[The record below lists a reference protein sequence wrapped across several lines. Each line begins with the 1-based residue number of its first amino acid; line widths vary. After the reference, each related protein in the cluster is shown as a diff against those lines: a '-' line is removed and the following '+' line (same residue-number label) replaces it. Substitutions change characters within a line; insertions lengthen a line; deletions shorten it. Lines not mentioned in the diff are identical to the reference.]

1 MLGCPAL
8 EQKKS
13 GGNPVCGSIPF
24 GSLVCAAFALASVA
38 QAQDYPAK
46 PIRVIA
52 SSAAGGI
59 SDIFMRTV
67 SEELSR
73 RWGQPIVIEN
83 RAGGGMNIGGRACA
97 EAPPDGTTICIMSNE
112 VVTYNQYLYKNP
124 GFDAE
129 KSIAPVTNLFF
140 LTQAL
145 VVNSA
150 LKVNSLAE
158 LAALSKAKP
167 GTLSYSAPA
176 APLALFMDNFNKE
189 NGADLVRVP
198 FKGGGDAVN
207 GVAHGR
213 DADYFSG
220 RWKSDRLSAERNDD
234 WPRARR
240 RATFTAIPRHP
251 DAAGNRLS
259 RPVDAVLF
267 RSLCADGHAAGF
279 HRKDRQRYP
288 VDRERGSLPRQKP
301 DRTRARARVQ
311 YARGVRAVPQAG
323 SDRGPARRQR
333 RRPAATMRDNGSETA

>member
-1 MLGCPAL
+1 MR
-8 EQKKS
+8 
-13 GGNPVCGSIPF
+13 GSIPF
-24 GSLVCAAFALASVA
+24 GSLVCAALALASVA

-176 APLALFMDNFNKE
+176 APLALFMDNLNKE

-207 GVAHGR
+207 GVLTGATPITFLGVGNLT
-213 DADYFSG
+213 AYLQSG
-220 RWKSDRLSAERNDD
+220 MMTGLVLDGAQRSPLFPDIPMLRKTVIA
-234 WPRARR
+234 AR
-240 RATFTAIPRHP
+240 
-251 DAAGNRLS
+251 
-259 RPVDAVLF
+259 
-267 RSLCADGHAAGF
+267 
-279 HRKDRQRYP
+279 
-288 VDRERGSLPRQKP
+288 
-301 DRTRARARVQ
+301 
-311 YARGVRAVPQAG
+311 
-323 SDRGPARRQR
+323 
-333 RRPAATMRDNGSETA
+333 

>member
-1 MLGCPAL
+1 VRSSILLG
-8 EQKKS
+8 
-13 GGNPVCGSIPF
+13 F
-24 GSLVCAAFALASVA
+24 LVVAAFAPPGVA
-38 QAQDYPAK
+38 PAQDYPVK

-67 SEELSR
+67 SEELHK

-97 EAPPDGTTICIMSNE
+97 EAPPDGTTICILSNE
-112 VVTYNQYLYKNP
+112 VVTYNQYLYRNP

-150 LKVNSLAE
+150 LKVKNLAE

-176 APLALFMDNFNKE
+176 APLALFMENFNKE
-189 NGADLVRVP
+189 HGADLVRVP

-207 GVAHGR
+207 GVLSGATPVTFLGVGNLISYLQSATMTGLVLDGEQR
-213 DADYFSG
+213 SPLFPDIPMLREIGYRGPLTRSYFSLYAPMG
-220 RWKSDRLSAERNDD
+220 TPPAFIAKIAADIRQIAGEGAFRDKHLIARGLEPVFNTPEAFAQFLEQDRAE
-234 WPRARR
+234 ARR
-240 RATFTAIPRHP
+240 VVK
-251 DAAGNRLS
+251 DAGL
-259 RPVDAVLF
+259 
-267 RSLCADGHAAGF
+267 
-279 HRKDRQRYP
+279 Q
-288 VDRERGSLPRQKP
+288 
-301 DRTRARARVQ
+301 
-311 YARGVRAVPQAG
+311 PQ
-323 SDRGPARRQR
+323 
-333 RRPAATMRDNGSETA
+333 

>member
-1 MLGCPAL
+1 MNRPCCLAVSLAALAGASPAL
-8 EQKKS
+8 
-13 GGNPVCGSIPF
+13 
-24 GSLVCAAFALASVA
+24 
-38 QAQDYPAK
+38 AQDFPSK

-67 SEELSR
+67 GEELNR

-97 EAPPDGTTICIMSNE
+97 EAPPDGTTICILSNE

-129 KSIAPVTNLFF
+129 KSIAPITNLFF

-145 VVNSA
+145 VVNSS
-150 LKVNSLAE
+150 LHVKSLAE

-176 APLALFMDNFNKE
+176 APLALFMDNFARE

-207 GVAHGR
+207 GVLSGATPITFLGVGNLISHLQSGTMTALVVDSEQRSPLFPEIPTLREIGYRGPVTRSYFALHAPMGTPAAFIAKIAADVR
-213 DADYFSG
+213 DIASEP
-220 RWKSDRLSAERNDD
+220 S
-234 WPRARR
+234 
-240 RATFTAIPRHP
+240 
-251 DAAGNRLS
+251 
-259 RPVDAVLF
+259 F
-267 RSLCADGHAAGF
+267 RDKHL
-279 HRKDRQRYP
+279 
-288 VDRERGSLPRQKP
+288 V
-301 DRTRARARVQ
+301 
-311 YARGVRAVPQAG
+311 ARGLEPVLDTPAQFAQFLVRDRAEALRVVKDAGLQPQ
-323 SDRGPARRQR
+323 
-333 RRPAATMRDNGSETA
+333 

>member
-1 MLGCPAL
+1 VRGPIL
-8 EQKKS
+8 
-13 GGNPVCGSIPF
+13 
-24 GSLVCAAFALASVA
+24 LVSTACAAFALASVA
-38 QAQDYPAK
+38 RAQDYPTK

-83 RAGGGMNIGGRACA
+83 RAGGGMNIGGRACS
-97 EAPPDGTTICIMSNE
+97 EAPADGTTICIMSNE

-129 KSIAPVTNLFF
+129 KGIAPVSNLFF

-150 LKVNSLAE
+150 LKVKSLAE

-176 APLALFMDNFNKE
+176 APLALFMDNFNRE
-189 NGADLVRVP
+189 HGADLVRVP

-207 GVAHGR
+207 GVLTG
-213 DADYFSG
+213 
-220 RWKSDRLSAERNDD
+220 
-234 WPRARR
+234 
-240 RATFTAIPRHP
+240 ATPITF
-251 DAAGNRLS
+251 L
-259 RPVDAVLF
+259 
-267 RSLCADGHAAGF
+267 
-279 HRKDRQRYP
+279 
-288 VDRERGSLPRQKP
+288 
-301 DRTRARARVQ
+301 
-311 YARGVRAVPQAG
+311 GV
-323 SDRGPARRQR
+323 
-333 RRPAATMRDNGSETA
+333 

>member
-1 MLGCPAL
+1 
-8 EQKKS
+8 
-13 GGNPVCGSIPF
+13 VRGSILF
-24 GSLVCAAFALASVA
+24 SSLVCAAVALASTA
-38 QAQDYPAK
+38 PAQDYPAK

-207 GVAHGR
+207 GVLTGATPITFLGVGNLTS
-213 DADYFSG
+213 YLQSG
-220 RWKSDRLSAERNDD
+220 NDD
-234 WPRARR
+234 RPRARR

-267 RSLCADGHAAGF
+267 RPLRADGYAAGF
-279 HRKDRQRYP
+279 HREDRRRYP
-288 VDRERGSLPRQKP
+288 VGRERGSLPRQKP

-311 YARGVRAVPQAG
+311 HARGVRAVPQAG

-333 RRPAATMRDNGSETA
+333 RRPAAAMRDNGSERA

>member
-1 MLGCPAL
+1 
-8 EQKKS
+8 
-13 GGNPVCGSIPF
+13 
-24 GSLVCAAFALASVA
+24 
-38 QAQDYPAK
+38 
-46 PIRVIA
+46 
-52 SSAAGGI
+52 
-59 SDIFMRTV
+59 MRTV

-207 GVAHGR
+207 GVLTGATPITRGPLTRSYFGLYAPMGMPPAFIAKIANDIRSVASEAAFR
-213 DADYFSG
+213 D
-220 RWKSDRLSAERNDD
+220 KNL
-234 WPRARR
+234 
-240 RATFTAIPRHP
+240 I
-251 DAAGNRLS
+251 
-259 RPVDAVLF
+259 
-267 RSLCADGHAAGF
+267 
-279 HRKDRQRYP
+279 
-288 VDRERGSLPRQKP
+288 
-301 DRTRARARVQ
+301 
-311 YARGVRAVPQAG
+311 ARGLEPVFNTPEEFAQFLRQDRIEAQRVVKDAGLLPQ
-323 SDRGPARRQR
+323 
-333 RRPAATMRDNGSETA
+333 